1 MGGVSAIEAER
12 GDRPFLLY
20 RDGDDREQVFSFEP
34 GSAEALVGR
43 EQSSDLLLDW
53 DGQVSRLHARFER
66 VGDDWVVV
74 DDGLS
79 RNGTF
84 VNGERLSGR
93 HRLSDGDSLRFGA
106 TTMTFRSP
114 GGEAQPPPPP
124 PAAEPQPQP
133 APAVD
138 LSTSQRRVLEALC
151 APYKGGGI
159 ATPPTDDQIAEE
171 LFLSPH
177 AVKTH
182 LTVLYAKLEVDE
194 PNDDQRRVRLVERAF
209 ESGVVS

>member
-1 MGGVSAIEAER
+1 
-12 GDRPFLLY
+12 
-20 RDGDDREQVFSFEP
+20 
-34 GSAEALVGR
+34 
-43 EQSSDLLLDW
+43 
-53 DGQVSRLHARFER
+53 
-66 VGDDWVVV
+66 
-74 DDGLS
+74 
-79 RNGTF
+79 
-84 VNGERLSGR
+84 
-93 HRLSDGDSLRFGA
+93 LSDGDSLRFGA

-114 GGEAQPPPPP
+114 RAQAQPPPAV
-124 PAAEPQPQP
+124 AAEPAP
-133 APAVD
+133 APSPAVE

-159 ATPPTDDQIAEE
+159 ATPPTDEQIAEE
-171 LFLSPH
+171 LFLSPQ